1 MAETKATPSN
11 PADSPF
17 DFLNEVVD
25 TDGIEN
31 GVFLHLEFDGVP
43 LYLDGA
49 AQKQPARIRVR
60 STSSTRFEAYLDRVQ
75 RRTVERQRRG
85 GKLNKA
91 QKEQIIKDL
100 KKDGPESFAE
110 LAVEFENVSRKN
122 PGVIAPP
129 REDLIAFAMNPHN
142 RWAVDQ
148 VLEFAAE
155 DGNYSGLKTPSGNA
169 GAGDEPKT

>member
-1 MAETKATPSN
+1 MADTKTLPSN

-25 TDGIEN
+25 TNSIEN
-31 GVFLHLEFDGVP
+31 GAWMHLEFDGTP
-43 LYLDGA
+43 LYLDGD
-49 AQKQPARIRVR
+49 AQKQPARIKVR
-60 STSSTRFEAYLDRVQ
+60 STASTTFEDYLDRVQ

-100 KKDGPESFAE
+100 KKDAPESFAA
-110 LAVEFENVSRKN
+110 LVTEFENVSRVK
-122 PGVIAPP
+122 PGLISPP
-129 REDLIAFAMNPHN
+129 REDLLAFASNPHN

-148 VLEFAAE
+148 VLEYAAE
-155 DGNYSGLKTPSGNA
+155 DGNYSGLKTAAGN
-169 GAGDEPKT
+169 GETGDAPKT